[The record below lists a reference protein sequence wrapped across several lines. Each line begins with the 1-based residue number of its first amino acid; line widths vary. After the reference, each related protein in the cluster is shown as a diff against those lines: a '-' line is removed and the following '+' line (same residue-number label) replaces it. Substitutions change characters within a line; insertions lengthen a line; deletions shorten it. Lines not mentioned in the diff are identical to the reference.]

1 MTKKKDSMGMS
12 KFNIKELINYRL
24 VIIYQYQYQY
34 QYRMIKIKLKK
45 LIKKYSRRTS
55 HII

>member
-24 VIIYQYQYQY
+24 VIIYQYQY
-34 QYRMIKIKLKK
+34 RIIKIKLEK